1 MLTYT
6 DTLNSTQTPFPFKTF
21 DCADYTDCVI
31 KIKGTWSGTI
41 EFYGD
46 NTAATGSSD
55 LLAVQSISGTNWT
68 TAVTSEVGSSPSSE
82 HQIFRVPVAGLTY
95 IGIYGDIYS
104 SPAFVSV
111 GDVDLTVTFVS
122 NSNAR

>member
-6 DTLNSTQTPFPFKTF
+6 DTLNSNQSPFPFKTF
-21 DCADYTDCVI
+21 NCADYTDCVI
-31 KIKGTWSGTI
+31 KISGTWAGEI

-46 NTAATGSSD
+46 NTLPTGSSD

-68 TAVTSEVGSSPSSE
+68 TAVTSEAGASPSSE
-82 HQIFRVPVAGLTY
+82 TQIFRVPVAGLTY
-95 IGIYGDIYS
+95 VGIFGNIFA

-111 GDVDLTVTFVS
+111 GDVELTLTFVS
-122 NSNAR
+122 NTNAR

>member
-21 DCADYTDCVI
+21 NCADYTDCVI
-31 KIKGTWSGTI
+31 KIKGIWNGNI
-41 EFYGD
+41 EFYAD
-46 NTAATGSSD
+46 NTAPTGSSD

-68 TAVTSEVGSSPSSE
+68 TAVTSEAGASPSSE
-82 HQIFRVPVAGLTY
+82 TQIFRVPVAGLTY

-111 GDVDLTVTFVS
+111 GDVELTVTFVS